1 MTKVSDETKQD
12 KNVKLNA
19 MPAFNLKMIDRFFL
33 AVTKKSNG
41 ALTMVYTLGC
51 NSSEK
56 YKYDA
61 NSSIEIATFDN
72 PKKAEIYYQTI
83 LAAIEFMKNLPVYE
97 ALSNFNEDA
106 IKMFQQKTK

>member
-61 NSSIEIATFDN
+61 YLSIRQEEPVCDKLPDRAFDAFYHLCHIPDPISREN
-72 PKKAEIYYQTI
+72 K
-83 LAAIEFMKNLPVYE
+83 
-97 ALSNFNEDA
+97 
-106 IKMFQQKTK
+106 IKGDEKCLERKRK